1 MLGHPIELGKPWNY
15 VSLCHNAAAVLLPI
29 YRASSYAK
37 LLTELA
43 NRANSLARTLAPFGS
58 VDMLADGA
66 SAAAWG
72 AIRDVEPFAAGG
84 ALGAWPVWRIVCP
97 PAASTR

>member
-43 NRANSLARTLAPFGS
+43 NRANSLR
-58 VDMLADGA
+58 
-66 SAAAWG
+66 
-72 AIRDVEPFAAGG
+72 
-84 ALGAWPVWRIVCP
+84 WRGVRVVIGRIPWMRGQVRQIFHC
-97 PAASTR
+97 